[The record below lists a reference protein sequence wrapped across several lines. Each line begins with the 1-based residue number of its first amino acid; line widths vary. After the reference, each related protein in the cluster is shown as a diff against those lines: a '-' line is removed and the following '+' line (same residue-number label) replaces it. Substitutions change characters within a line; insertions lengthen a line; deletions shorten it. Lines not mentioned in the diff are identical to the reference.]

1 MQEIRQSIF
10 DSSSG
15 TIDSTL
21 KSHTQGFDW
30 LTLAL
35 PADIEQLTTDAGVYG
50 IIPHSCS
57 LGANHLMAET
67 GSYIGAGYLLS
78 SLDLSGDVSNY
89 FRWLDLDS
97 AVHGTQ
103 WTQGNTTF
111 TR

>member
-1 MQEIRQSIF
+1 MQE
-10 DSSSG
+10 
-15 TIDSTL
+15 
-21 KSHTQGFDW
+21 
-30 LTLAL
+30 
-35 PADIEQLTTDAGVYG
+35 PMVYF
-50 IIPHSCS
+50 PHSCS
-57 LGANHLMAET
+57 RGASQLTVEI